1 MDFLFWKKP
10 QPQFMERAPKKEV
23 LPEKFNWQK
32 LEEQKN
38 LESRIGEMSSAVFFP
53 NGKLLA
59 SVEKNFRDR
68 QTPAIRLMLT
78 DGHREIGRFQAK
90 SNVLSLAATAD
101 GKIIY
106 GGDDKYVRILNPQ
119 TEESRD
125 ILTLTKKVSA
135 LATMKD
141 GNILYGGAD
150 GLVGILH
157 AKSGQEIRHFF
168 NIENSGGITALA
180 ELADGNIAAGCLDGS
195 LRILDPKTG
204 NELKKITNIEKGA
217 ITSLMANPDGSTVVG
232 TENGSVVVLDD
243 LRYPVEVLTR
253 HEEPVAALG
262 YEAWKKRLYS
272 TSQDG
277 VFRVWDVKPETIP
290 APSSKL

>member
-10 QPQFMERAPKKEV
+10 QPQYLERAPKKEV

-38 LESRIGEMSSAVFFP
+38 LESRIGAMSSAVFFP

-59 SVEKNFRDR
+59 SVEKKSRDG
-68 QTPAIRLMLT
+68 QVPAIRLLAI
-78 DGHREIGRFQAK
+78 DGQREIGRFQAK

-101 GKIIY
+101 GQIIY
-106 GGDDKYVRILNPQ
+106 GGDDKYARILNPQ
-119 TEESRD
+119 TEEVRE
-125 ILTLTKKVSA
+125 IQTLTKDVTA

-157 AKSGQEIRHFF
+157 AKSGQELRHFF
-168 NIENSGGITALA
+168 ALEGSGGITSLA
-180 ELADGNIAAGCLDGS
+180 ELADGKIAAGCNDGS
-195 LRILDPKTG
+195 IRILDPKTG
-204 NELKKITNIEKGA
+204 AELKKINNIENGA
-217 ITSLMANPDGSTVVG
+217 VTALMANPDGSSVAG

-243 LRYPVEVLTR
+243 LRYPVEVLAR
-253 HEEPVAALG
+253 HEEPVTALG
-262 YEAWKKRLYS
+262 YDAWKKQLYS

-277 VFRVWDVKPETIP
+277 ISRVWNTKEETAP
-290 APSSKL
+290 AANFKL

>member
-10 QPQFMERAPKKEV
+10 QPQYLERAPKKEV

-38 LESRIGEMSSAVFFP
+38 LESRIGAMSSAAFFS

-59 SVEKNFRDR
+59 SVEKNSRDKN
-68 QTPAIRLMLT
+68 QNIRLLLT
-78 DGHREIGRFQAK
+78 DGTREIGRFPAK
-90 SNVLSLAATAD
+90 AGVLSLAATAD

-119 TEESRD
+119 TEEVKE
-125 ILTLTKKVSA
+125 IQTLTKEVTA

-157 AKSGQEIRHFF
+157 AKSGQEMRHFF
-168 NIENSGGITALA
+168 SLEGSGGIASLA
-180 ELADGNIAAGCLDGS
+180 ELADGKIAAGCNDGS
-195 LRILDPKTG
+195 IRI
-204 NELKKITNIEKGA
+204 
-217 ITSLMANPDGSTVVG
+217 
-232 TENGSVVVLDD
+232 
-243 LRYPVEVLTR
+243 
-253 HEEPVAALG
+253 
-262 YEAWKKRLYS
+262 
-272 TSQDG
+272 
-277 VFRVWDVKPETIP
+277 
-290 APSSKL
+290 